1 MLRLS
6 RAVLSESP
14 MYLIIF
20 IIILFV
26 RYHTPISLIL
36 PRLLIFTC
44 SQYFITLATYV
55 ENSKGTSKVIG
66 KRMSI

>member
-36 PRLLIFTC
+36 RLLIFTC